1 VAALT
6 ATYVIG
12 VVGMFMA
19 LPPVDYKPLT
29 GPPHAD
35 SAEGGGGDGSVDD
48 AIRISENRSV
58 VMKVDGKPA
67 GHTQHPK
74 YSTIAM

>member
-1 VAALT
+1 
-6 ATYVIG
+6 
-12 VVGMFMA
+12 MFMA
-19 LPPVDYKPLT
+19 LPPVDYKPLA

-35 SAEGGGGDGSVDD
+35 SAEEGGGDGSAEEG
-48 AIRISENRSV
+48 AILISENGSV

-74 YSTIAM
+74 YSTITM